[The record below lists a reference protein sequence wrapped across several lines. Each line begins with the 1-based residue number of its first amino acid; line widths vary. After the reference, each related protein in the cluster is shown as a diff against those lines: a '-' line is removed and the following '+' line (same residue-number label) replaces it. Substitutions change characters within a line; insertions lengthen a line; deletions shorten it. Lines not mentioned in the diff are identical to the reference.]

1 MDTRAF
7 LRNERTQRDRAL
19 LEADP
24 VARQKELEA
33 RVSQL
38 EQDVQRLMAIIAA
51 RGMLDRQG
59 GPPIAYYSK
68 PRTTAQWFSGDDPMM
83 LGRAVNQSAH
93 DFVLVKS

>member
-33 RVSQL
+33 RVTEL
-38 EQDVQRLMAIIAA
+38 EQEVQRLLALVVSRERAA
-51 RGMLDRQG
+51 RTIRDIAFYTPDTHFKA
-59 GPPIAYYSK
+59 GPCEPL
-68 PRTTAQWFSGDDPMM
+68 M